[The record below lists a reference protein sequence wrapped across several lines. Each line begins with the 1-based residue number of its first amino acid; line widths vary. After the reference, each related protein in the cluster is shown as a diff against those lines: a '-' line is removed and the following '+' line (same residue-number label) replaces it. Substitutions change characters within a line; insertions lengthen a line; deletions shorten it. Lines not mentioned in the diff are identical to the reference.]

1 MLHNVRIVSTN
12 IIHDSRDKKKSSHLV
27 PFAKELVDIDWQPSK
42 AVLTN
47 LVFLFG
53 LLEQHAY

>member
-1 MLHNVRIVSTN
+1 MSTN

-27 PFAKELVDIDWQPSK
+27 SFAKELVVIDWQPSK
-42 AVLTN
+42 AVFTN